1 MAKPLVSA
9 GMVANTLEVAP
20 QAAWRFVLD
29 LGLREM
35 SGRGRFRAWGI
46 LQAAKG
52 RAELDTKL
60 AVFCWNHSVANGWT
74 HWGN

>member
-1 MAKPLVSA
+1 
-9 GMVANTLEVAP
+9 MVANTLEVAP

-46 LQAAKG
+46 LQAAKE

-60 AVFCWNHSVANGWT
+60 ASAFG
-74 HWGN
+74 G